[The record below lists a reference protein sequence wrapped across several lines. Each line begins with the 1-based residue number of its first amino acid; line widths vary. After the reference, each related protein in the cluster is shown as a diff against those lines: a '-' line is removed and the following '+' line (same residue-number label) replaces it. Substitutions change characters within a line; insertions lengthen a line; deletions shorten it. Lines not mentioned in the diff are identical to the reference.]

1 MKKVLGMFFLLI
13 TLCLPIVSNA
23 LATNSSYDNIKV
35 YFFYEEDCKDCEKA
49 KEWLEEELKEH
60 QRVRAE
66 YVKIENNQ
74 EFSKQV
80 KNTLQIKKDT
90 VPLMVIGSNS
100 FLGFSSKVKNNLT
113 EAMESYEEAESY
125 CDVISK
131 IRNQEDVKDCMN
143 QNKEIYHPS
152 TGLSTLVKIVLGMV
166 GIGFVVGVIFLV
178 QKKKL
183 LSRLHR

>member
-1 MKKVLGMFFLLI
+1 MIFCFPTV
-13 TLCLPIVSNA
+13 TNA

-80 KNTLQIKKDT
+80 KDTFQIKKDT

-100 FLGFSSKVKNNLT
+100 FLGFSNQVKNNLT
-113 EAMESYEEAESY
+113 EAIESYEEAKDS

-131 IRNQEDVKDCMN
+131 VRNQEDVKDCMS

-152 TGLSTLVKIVLGMV
+152 TVFSTLIKVILGII
-166 GIGFVVGVIFLV
+166 GIGFVIGIGYLY
-178 QKKKL
+178 KEKKL